1 MPHSKIGILAG
12 GGMLP
17 VLVRDACRS
26 RNLPYHVVVFEGQG
40 EPADFSADSHA
51 VIRLGAGGA
60 SIKSLKAA
68 GCDTLIM
75 AGTIRRPNM
84 KELRPDWWGVK
95 FFASSGAAALGDDGL
110 LAALIKALEGEGF
123 NVIGADDML
132 PDYLM
137 PKGVVGTRVPD
148 DAQAPDIAAA
158 VKAANELGARDK
170 GQAAV
175 VRDGTTIAKEQADG
189 TDAMLRRLAAAGNAG
204 GILAKTLKP
213 GQERRA
219 DLPTVGPDTIANAH
233 AAGLCGV
240 VIDAGNAF
248 LLDRDATVEA
258 ADAFGMFLIGVDA
271 DGSWQ

>member
-12 GGMLP
+12 GGVLP

-60 SIKSLKAA
+60 SVKSLKAA

-75 AGTIRRPNM
+75 AGTIHRPNM

-123 NVIGADDML
+123 TVIGADEVL
-132 PDYLM
+132 TDYLM
-137 PKGVVGTRVPD
+137 PQGVVGVCAPD
-148 DAQAPDIAAA
+148 DTHAGDITSAVQAAKD
-158 VKAANELGARDK
+158 LGARDK

-175 VRDGTTIAKEQADG
+175 VHHGTVIAEEQADG
-189 TDAMLRRLAAAGNAG
+189 TDAMLARLAAAGNTG

-233 AAGLCGV
+233 AAGLVGV

-248 LLDRDATVEA
+248 LLDRNGTAKA
-258 ADAFGMFLIGVDA
+258 ADERGMFLLGVDA
-271 DGSWQ
+271 DGNWQ

>member
-123 NVIGADDML
+123 NVIGADDVL
-132 PDYLM
+132 TDYLM
-137 PKGVVGTRVPD
+137 PKGVIGARIPD
-148 DAQAPDIAAA
+148 DAQEADIAAA
-158 VKAANELGARDK
+158 LKAAKGLGARDK

-175 VRDGTTIAKEQADG
+175 ARDGTTIAEEQADG
-189 TDAMLRRLAAAGNAG
+189 TDAMLRRLAAAGNTG

-219 DLPTVGPDTIANAH
+219 DLPTIGPDTIANAH
-233 AAGLCGV
+233 AAGLSGV

-248 LLDRDATVEA
+248 LLDRDGTAKA

-271 DGSWQ
+271 DGNWQ